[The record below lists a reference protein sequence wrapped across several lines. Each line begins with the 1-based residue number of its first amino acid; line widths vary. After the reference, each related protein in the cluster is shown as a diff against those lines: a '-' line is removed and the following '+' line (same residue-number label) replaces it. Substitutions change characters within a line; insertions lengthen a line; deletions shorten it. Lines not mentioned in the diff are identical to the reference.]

1 MNSNMTY
8 TNAATTTRIEL
19 PEFFVNLLQEHG
31 IDLNATPKSFK
42 AAYIKWVYTRNYTF
56 NQVNEWYRRIQ
67 DRLKEAQDTIE
78 WQNNYTLNNYWG
90 ISLNVALD
98 ISLLHSTD
106 WSVPANAI
114 PTLKRVYEQLPTRD
128 EICAM
133 AKEAETKAREA
144 WVKEVMETARER
156 GATYLVF
163 KTDYKPYDH
172 NAEKFENSVRER
184 KPCSIRM
191 MCIGLEWLAC
201 SIDDAEDILL
211 KDPGCFSLSKLRCK
225 TIDYIVS

>member
-1 MNSNMTY
+1 MNSNMMY

-31 IDLNATPKSFK
+31 IDLNATPKTLK
-42 AAYIKWVYTRNYTF
+42 GAWIKWIYTRNYTF
-56 NQVNEWYRRIQ
+56 NQVNEWYHKIQ
-67 DRLKEAQDTIE
+67 ARLKEAQETIE
-78 WQNNYTLNNYWG
+78 WQNHTLNHYWG
-90 ISLNVALD
+90 ISVSVPLD
-98 ISLLHSTD
+98 LSLLDSTD

-114 PTLKRVYEQLPTRD
+114 PALKRVYELLPTR
-128 EICAM
+128 EKICEM
-133 AKEAETKAREA
+133 AKEAETTAREA
-144 WVKEVMETARER
+144 WVKEIMETARER

-163 KTDYKPYDH
+163 KTGYKPYDH

-211 KDPGCFSLSKLRCK
+211 NDLGRSSLSKLSCK